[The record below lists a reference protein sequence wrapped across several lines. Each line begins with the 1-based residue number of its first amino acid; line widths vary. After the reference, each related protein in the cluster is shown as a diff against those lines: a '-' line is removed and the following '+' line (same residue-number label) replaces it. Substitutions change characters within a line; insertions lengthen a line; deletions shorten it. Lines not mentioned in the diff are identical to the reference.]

1 MAPLAPPDPPAP
13 AGGRIPTLPAHRT
26 ANGATWRPS
35 GDWTLDTLEAA
46 AATLGAAAE
55 SVQGTDALVLDLAR
69 LDRLDTA
76 GALVLAEAAVRTGAR
91 TVRLVGGRDE
101 HRALVEVVRACVEPG
116 TPAPRRPRWD
126 AALRP
131 LGRLGAAIVE
141 AFAEFGRQLDFVG
154 RLLAALP
161 PLIRRPR
168 ELPLVPFVAHVER
181 AGVDAAP
188 LVGLLSLMIGGVLAF
203 LGADM
208 LSRFGASI
216 FTVNLVSFGFLR
228 EFGVLLAAI
237 LVAGRSAS
245 AFAAEIGSMKARE
258 EIDAMRVLGLDP
270 LARLVVPRIAA
281 LVVALP
287 LLVVVADLLG
297 LLGGAIVSAV
307 ALDIA
312 PELFLERLRETTEL
326 RHAAAGLVKAPV
338 FALLIG
344 VIGCFQG
351 LQVEGD
357 AVSVGRRTTRAVV
370 QAIFA
375 VILADAFFA
384 VLLLEI
390 GL

>member
-1 MAPLAPPDPPAP
+1 MSRTPPYASGRADAPGARVVEDTAGGMVWYPTGAWVLDRLPPADDPFGGPRPP
-13 AGGRIPTLPAHRT
+13 ARPPRVTIDLSRLT
-26 ANGATWRPS
+26 A
-35 GDWTLDTLEAA
+35 
-46 AATLGAAAE
+46 
-55 SVQGTDALVLDLAR
+55 
-69 LDRLDTA
+69 LDTA
-76 GALVLAEAAVRTGAR
+76 GALTLARAVRAAGTPAV
-91 TVRLVGGRDE
+91 TLTGGRDA
-101 HRALVEVVRACVEPG
+101 HRELLDAVLAWTARERP
-116 TPAPRRPRWD
+116 PRPRSPGNR
-126 AALRP
+126 LLVP
-131 LGRLGAAIVE
+131 LARLGGAVLE
-141 AFAEFGRQLDFVG
+141 AFAELGRQIAFVVRLAGAVG
-154 RLLAALP
+154 RLG
-161 PLIRRPR
+161 RRPDR
-168 ELPLVPFVAHVER
+168 WPLVPLVAHVER
-181 AGVDAAP
+181 AGVEAAP

-208 LSRFGASI
+208 LARFGASI

-258 EIDAMRVLGLDP
+258 EIDAMRVIGLDP
-270 LARLVVPRIAA
+270 LARLIVPRIAA
-281 LVVALP
+281 LVIALP

-307 ALDIA
+307 VLDVS
-312 PELFLERLRETTEL
+312 PELFVTRLRETTEL
-326 RHAAAGLVKAPV
+326 RHAVAGLVKAPF

-344 VIGCFQG
+344 TIGCHQG

-357 AVSVGRRTTRAVV
+357 TASVGRRTTRAVV

-384 VLLLEI
+384 VVLLEL